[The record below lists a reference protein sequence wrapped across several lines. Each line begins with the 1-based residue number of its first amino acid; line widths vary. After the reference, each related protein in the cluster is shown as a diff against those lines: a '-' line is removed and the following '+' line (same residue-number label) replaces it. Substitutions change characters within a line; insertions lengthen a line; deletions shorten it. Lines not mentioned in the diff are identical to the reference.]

1 MLPRILEPEVMDTP
15 EEALA
20 YDSMDH
26 SAVNALFV
34 EDLLA
39 AAARTGAP
47 LEGELEVLDLGTGTA
62 QIPIRLCESTAEVRI
77 MAVDLSVSM
86 LDLARCNAEV
96 AGVRHRILFDRADAK
111 ALPYDN
117 DRFDAVVSNSIVHH
131 IPEPLAVL
139 KEGWRVLRRGG
150 LMFVR
155 DLLRP
160 ADEEQLQ
167 HLVATYAGDATDHQR
182 QLFAHSLRAALTLD
196 EVRELVGQLPC
207 EPAGVTQTSDRH
219 WTWAAR
225 K

>member
-1 MLPRILEPEVMDTP
+1 
-15 EEALA
+15 
-20 YDSMDH
+20 
-26 SAVNALFV
+26 
-34 EDLLA
+34 
-39 AAARTGAP
+39 
-47 LEGELEVLDLGTGTA
+47 
-62 QIPIRLCESTAEVRI
+62 
-77 MAVDLSVSM
+77 M